1 MIRLNPNLKYC
12 LSRTGLVIAF
22 LAFSAGIGQANVNLA
37 LLPDTVNV
45 QPGEIF
51 DVELTITEEGSAFN
65 GYDAVIGFDPAVL
78 TFLQRPQS
86 EQEGPLMTE
95 ACPNRFHIF
104 EVLPAGD
111 ALSLSHV
118 LLCAGVSI
126 TGPGVVYQLRFQAG
140 ELNTT
145 TEISLLEGTGFF
157 LAGMAVSPVITED
170 AVVQIGTVSAVLPE
184 RPASEFALRA
194 APNPFNPMT
203 AISFTLP
210 ESGWVHLSVF
220 NANGLRVK
228 RLLDDYLGPGRQEHF
243 WDGRDEYGQIVGSGV
258 YFLRLDVAG
267 QREIRTVTLI
277 K

>member
-1 MIRLNPNLKYC
+1 MIQLNPNLKYC
-12 LSRTGLVIAF
+12 LSRTGLVFAL
-22 LAFSAGIGQANVNLA
+22 LALSAGIGHAGIHLA
-37 LLPDTVNV
+37 IIPETINV

-65 GYDAVIGFDPAVL
+65 GYDAVVGFDPAVL

-95 ACPNRFHIF
+95 ACSNRFHIF

-118 LLCAGVSI
+118 LLCAGVSL
-126 TGPGVVYQLRFQAG
+126 TGPGVVYRLRFQAG
-140 ELNTT
+140 ESNTT
-145 TEISLLEGTGFF
+145 TAISLLEGTTFF

-170 AVVQIGTVSAVLPE
+170 AVVEVGDVSAVLPE
-184 RPASEFALRA
+184 RPASQFALRA

-210 ESGWVHLSVF
+210 ESGWAHLSVF
-220 NANGLRVK
+220 NANGFRVK
-228 RLLDDYLGPGRQEHF
+228 RLLDEYVGPGRQEYF
-243 WDGRDEYGQIVGSGV
+243 WDGRDEYGRIVGSGV
-258 YFLRLDVAG
+258 YLLRLDVAG
-267 QREIRTVTLI
+267 QREIRSVTLI